1 MHIKLST
8 VLLAASASFCSVIQA
23 APAPAMPDTA
33 TLKQIY
39 DTSRSMSGLIAY
51 CVDQSHLKK
60 DSLVQAE
67 KMVDY
72 VSNMPAT
79 FDKSSGDAIEKAGR
93 QGKIPG
99 SDGQLMNIS
108 DAPQGLEAWCKSADE
123 GLRLGLKSIQQ

>member
-1 MHIKLST
+1 
-8 VLLAASASFCSVIQA
+8 
-23 APAPAMPDTA
+23 
-33 TLKQIY
+33 
-39 DTSRSMSGLIAY
+39 
-51 CVDQSHLKK
+51 
-60 DSLVQAE
+60 
-67 KMVDY
+67 MVDY

-99 SDGQLMNIS
+99 SDGQLVNIS